1 MGRTMKC
8 VLGKVSG
15 AELSRSILVY
25 GVSFCVGI
33 LLVLGMVVN
42 LSLSEAA
49 QPQSAK
55 GHVPGTPSSH
65 SEYVILFVLEGV
77 GKNSLEAGPMPL
89 LQRFVNEGAVTWS
102 ATNPTPGLRLPS
114 VASIIMGLPIEKHGI
129 TWDEFDFARG
139 YPRPATLFD
148 YMDLSG
154 GKDTAI
160 FFMEESLY
168 QLARPEPYIDYQ
180 MCGSLRPE
188 CTSETVVK
196 YIRDYMVK
204 GTSGEGYGRRISDL
218 PHLLLVHLPEAGRI
232 GRTQGWKSPA
242 YRKGLQTID
251 GAMTSILDIYKDVK
265 LFDRTTVFV
274 TSITNG
280 GNQEPNGK
288 ASLVPWMAWGVG
300 VKPGHSIKQPVTLL
314 DTGATVMRT
323 LGLETYTEWD
333 SQSIEE
339 VFLTPRSDKLHSR
352 MQSQ

>member
-1 MGRTMKC
+1 MKVAVDRVRNCSRRDVFQPIFSYVGRLC
-8 VLGKVSG
+8 FVLLLLLGM
-15 AELSRSILVY
+15 
-25 GVSFCVGI
+25 GVSS
-33 LLVLGMVVN
+33 
-42 LSLSEAA
+42 SLAEAA
-49 QPQSAK
+49 QPQSVK
-55 GHVPGTPSSH
+55 KLTPSQQSPQ

-77 GKNSLEAGPMPL
+77 GKKALQAGPMPL
-89 LQRFVNEGAVTWS
+89 LQRFAKEGAVTWS
-102 ATNPTPGLRLPS
+102 AKNPTPGLRLPS

-160 FFMEESLY
+160 FFMDESLY

-180 MCGSLRPE
+180 MCGALRPE

-204 GTSGEGYGRRISDL
+204 GISGEGYGRRIFDL
-218 PHLLLVHLPEAGRI
+218 PHLLLVHLPEAARAGRA
-232 GRTQGWKSPA
+232 QGWKSSA
-242 YRKGLQTID
+242 YQKGLQTVD
-251 GAMTSILDIYKDVK
+251 RAMTSILDVYKEVK

-274 TSITNG
+274 TSINNG
-280 GNQEPNGK
+280 GSQEKGGQ
-288 ASLVPWMAWGVG
+288 ASQVPWIAWGVG
-300 VKPGHSIKQPVTLL
+300 VKPGHTIKQPVSLL

-333 SQSIEE
+333 SHPIEE
-339 VFLTPRSDKLHSR
+339 VFISPRSKKLNTHT
-352 MQSQ
+352 Q

>member
-8 VLGKVSG
+8 MFGTLPGGDSSRTI
-15 AELSRSILVY
+15 LSHWVQ
-25 GVSFCVGI
+25 VCVGI
-33 LLVLGMVVN
+33 LLLVGMGMNV
-42 LSLSEAA
+42 SLSEAA
-49 QPQSAK
+49 QPQSGNSLLPAK
-55 GHVPGTPSSH
+55 PPLY

-77 GKNSLEAGPMPL
+77 GKNSLQAGPMPL
-89 LQRFVNEGAVTWS
+89 LQRFVKEGAVTWT

-139 YPRPATLFD
+139 YPRPPTLFD

-180 MCGSLRPE
+180 MCGALRPE

-204 GTSGEGYGRRISDL
+204 GTSGEGYGRRILDL
-218 PHLLLVHLPEAGRI
+218 PHLLLVHLPEAGRL
-232 GRTQGWKSPA
+232 GRAQGWKSSS
-242 YRKGLQTID
+242 YYKGLQTID
-251 GAMTSILDIYKDVK
+251 SAMISILDIYKDVK

-274 TSITNG
+274 TSISNG
-280 GNQEPNGK
+280 GNQEPGGQ
-288 ASLVPWMAWGVG
+288 ASQVPWIAWGVG
-300 VKPGHSIKQPVTLL
+300 VKPGYSIKQPVSLL

-333 SQSIEE
+333 SHSVEE
-339 VFLTPRSDKLHSR
+339 VFITPRTDALHSR
-352 MQSQ
+352 AD